1 MRDTT
6 LPGAPAQISLRG
18 AAHRNQG
25 LFADHYLNE
34 TLPGRAEWHQLTAG
48 EELETARARI
58 EAIYAAYVPSA
69 REAQAEEE
77 LIRPVLRALGHV
89 FEVQPSLEAPGTAKT
104 PDYVFYVDEE
114 AKRANKDRKLTE
126 ALLAGRA
133 YAVGDAKYWD
143 RTLDASLKG
152 GGDRATNANPSS
164 QIDFYIRHSG
174 LDWGILT
181 NGRLW
186 RLYHKDSSKHLD
198 RYYEVDLPAL
208 LADDDPARFA
218 YFYAFF
224 GRRAFGEWELGVDAI
239 RLASDRYA
247 QAVSDSLKG
256 QVFTALRHLAQG
268 FLDYRR
274 NLLSPDPPTLKAIY
288 DSSLIVLYRLLFILY
303 AEARELLPVRDNA
316 LYREGYSLEAVTR
329 DILKGRPLLPGSDT
343 IWARLRALFEAI
355 DQGSPPLGIAT
366 YNGGLFDPE
375 RHRFIDTHAV
385 GDHHLQ
391 LAIDQ
396 LARVD
401 GQFVDYR
408 DLAVRHLGTI
418 YEGLLEFH
426 LLPLAAPEDGW
437 TVELRNDKGER
448 HASGS
453 YYTPDRIVAYM
464 VDETLGP
471 LLHTA
476 VAGAASD
483 GAKVE
488 AVLGLNVLDMAMGS
502 GHFLVEATEYIARFL
517 VGLGLAPAEAHGEA
531 ELSYWRRRVAQACIY
546 GVDLNP
552 LAVDLAKLSL
562 WLITVAK
569 DRPLSFLDHHLR
581 AGDALV
587 GTRLDTLT
595 AVAATVAAVVPAKKK
610 RPAGVAANQM
620 ALFGGEDFRQRMSTA
635 VDAMW
640 LIEGSPAATLAE
652 VKEQERLYE
661 GLRQRLVGSFGT
673 LANVLTAQH
682 FGIDIDLRDMEH
694 LALYALGKAL
704 VVPRGLQSAV
714 DRVDALA
721 VQRRFFH
728 WELEFPEVFFDRH
741 GQSLGERGGF
751 DAVLGNPPY
760 VRQEALKP
768 LKPYLGQAFPET
780 YHGVADLY
788 VYFYQQGLGLTR
800 PGGRMSYIV
809 TNKWLRSGYGEP
821 LRGYFAEQG
830 ALERLIDFGHA
841 PIFEDADVFPLIAVL
856 ERQPATA
863 TGEAAGARQV
873 RVTAFPREQW
883 SAGADLARYVAE
895 HSHAVP
901 LAALGRAAW
910 SLEHAPV
917 EALLA
922 KIRGAGVPLGQFAGT
937 RPLYGVKTGL
947 NEAFLI
953 DTATRDRLVAEDPG
967 CAAIIRPYL
976 RGQDIKRWV
985 PDWQK
990 LWMIVL
996 ASSGDRRWPW
1006 SDLVDSDLAESA
1018 FGAAYP
1024 SLYAHVLPLADAL
1037 KKRQDKGRF
1046 WWELRS
1052 CAYYEAFAQP
1062 KLLYQDITW
1071 SSRFTLDANGM
1082 MCNNTVYFMSS
1093 ASPWL
1098 LTVLNSPLL
1107 WSFLWRR
1114 AVHGKDEALRLFSDF
1129 VETIPI
1135 AVPTDAILGE
1145 VEPAVARL
1153 TLLTA
1158 AGRQARRDL
1167 LDWLRSEFGV
1177 VTPGQRL
1184 EELGGMNEE
1193 DFLIEVRKRL
1203 PGKSLRLTP
1212 ATLRALRE
1220 GYAETATP
1228 LHAGMAEAATLERR
1242 LSALVNAAYGLT
1254 PEEDALLWETAPPR
1268 MPAVARPGG

>member
-6 LPGAPAQISLRG
+6 VPGTPAQTSLRG
-18 AAHRNQG
+18 PAHRNQG

-34 TLPGRAEWHQLTAG
+34 TLPGRAEWRQLATG
-48 EELETARARI
+48 EELAAARARI
-58 EAIYAAYVPSA
+58 GAIYAAYVPSA

-126 ALLAGRA
+126 VLLAGRA

-152 GGDRATNANPSS
+152 TGDPATNANPSS

-174 LDWGILT
+174 LNWGILT

-208 LADDDPARFA
+208 LADPDPARFA
-218 YFYAFF
+218 YFFAFF
-224 GRRAFGEWELGVDAI
+224 GRRAFTDWDLGVDAI

-316 LYREGYSLEAVTR
+316 LYRDGYSLEAVTR

-366 YNGGLFDPE
+366 YNGGLFDPD
-375 RHRFIDTHAV
+375 RHPFIDGHAV

-426 LLPLAAPEDGW
+426 LLPLAAAEDGW

-517 VGLGLAPAEAHGEA
+517 VGLGLAPDEARGEA

-562 WLITVAK
+562 WLITVAR

-587 GTRLDTLT
+587 GARLDTLT
-595 AVAATVAAVVPAKKK
+595 AVAATVVAVVPAKKK
-610 RPAGVAANQM
+610 RPAAVAANQM

-640 LIEGSPAATLAE
+640 LIEGSPATTLAD

-661 GLRQRLVGSFGT
+661 GLRRRLVGSFGT
-673 LANVLTAQH
+673 LADVLTAQH

-704 VVPRGLQSAV
+704 VVPRGLQAAV
-714 DRVDALA
+714 DAVEALSA
-721 VQRRFFH
+721 QRRFFH

-741 GQSLGERGGF
+741 GQSLGAQAGF

-856 ERQPATA
+856 ERQPAAA
-863 TGEAAGARQV
+863 TGEAAGSREV

-883 SAGADLARYVAE
+883 IGGTDLALYVAE

-901 LAALGRAAW
+901 LAGLGRAAW

-922 KIRGAGVPLGQFAGT
+922 KIRRVGVPLGDFAGT

-953 DTATRDRLVAEDPG
+953 DTPTRDRLVAEDPG
-967 CAAIIRPYL
+967 CAAIIKPYL

-985 PDWQK
+985 PDLQK
-990 LWMIVL
+990 LWMIFTRR
-996 ASSGDRRWPW
+996 GIDIDR
-1006 SDLVDSDLAESA
+1006 
-1018 FGAAYP
+1018 YP
-1024 SLYAHVLPLADAL
+1024 SV
-1037 KKRQDKGRF
+1037 KRHLLEHRKSLEPCPPGVEMKGWPGRKAGPYQWYEIQDPISYHG
-1046 WWELRS
+1046 L
-1052 CAYYEAFAQP
+1052 FAQP
-1062 KLLYQDITW
+1062 KLLYQVIQFHPAYCMDR
-1071 SSRFTLDANGM
+1071 SGTLINDKG
-1082 MCNNTVYFMSS
+1082 FMLVKDDPYLV
-1093 ASPWL
+1093 A
-1098 LTVLNSPLL
+1098 VLNSPLM
-1107 WSFLWRR
+1107 WWHNWRYLG
-1114 AVHGKDEALRLFSDF
+1114 HMKDEALNPAGVLMKDL
-1129 VETIPI
+1129 PI
-1135 AVPTDAILGE
+1135 AVPTDQILSE

-1153 TLLTA
+1153 TVLTA
-1158 AGRQARRDL
+1158 AARQSRRDL
-1167 LDWLRSEFGV
+1167 LDWLASEFGV

-1184 EELGGMNEE
+1184 EELGGLTE
-1193 DFLIEVRKRL
+1193 DDFVAEVRKRL
-1203 PGKSLRLTP
+1203 PGKSGRLTP
-1212 ATLRALRE
+1212 ATLRALRD

-1228 LHAGMAEAATLERR
+1228 LHAGMAEAAVLERR
-1242 LSALVNAAYGLT
+1242 LSGLVNAAYGLT
-1254 PEEDALLWETAPPR
+1254 AEEEALLWETAPPR
-1268 MPAVARPGG
+1268 MPSVARPNA